1 MNKIILITSLL
12 AIFSLSLLLFN
23 KDNTIQMPA
32 VEVIEQSKKLSV
44 STNLK
49 FQSDNC
55 TLLGGYSLL
64 QGCMESPFATFGLE
78 TKDNLTYTSTST
90 VKIQSSEISS
100 IVSLKSLNDQY
111 TSVFGLG
118 MNYFQK

>member
-23 KDNTIQMPA
+23 KDNTIQLPA
-32 VEVIEQSKKLSV
+32 VEVKEQYRKLSV

-49 FQSDNC
+49 FQSDDC
-55 TLLGGYSLL
+55 PLLSGYSLL

-78 TKDNLTYTSTST
+78 TKDNLTYTTTST
-90 VKIQSSEISS
+90 VKIQSSDISKMD
-100 IVSLKSLNDQY
+100 SLKSLNDQ
-111 TSVFGLG
+111 
-118 MNYFQK
+118 